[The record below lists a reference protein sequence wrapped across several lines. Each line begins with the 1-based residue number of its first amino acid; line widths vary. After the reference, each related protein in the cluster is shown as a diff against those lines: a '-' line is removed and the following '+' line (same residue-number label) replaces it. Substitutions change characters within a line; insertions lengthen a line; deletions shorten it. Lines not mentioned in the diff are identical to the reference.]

1 MILSTLSDLR
11 HYAAL
16 NPLFGDVVKFLYSHD
31 LDNMPTGKTQI
42 VGDDLFLNIVD
53 AKPRTRREAKLETHR
68 QYIDIQIPLDGVEE
82 HGWTPLA
89 KLPEAPY
96 DADND
101 IAFYDNEPGIF
112 YTLRPH
118 QCAIYFPEDGHA
130 PAICNQ
136 TTRKAIFK
144 VKVAE

>member
-1 MILSTLSDLR
+1 MILTTLDGLH

-16 NPLFGDVVKFLYSHD
+16 NPLFVDVLKFLADHD
-31 LDNMPTGKTQI
+31 LDNMPTGKTSI

-53 AKPRTRREAKLETHR
+53 AKPRARRDAKLETHR

-82 HGWTPLA
+82 HGWTPLS
-89 KLPEAPY
+89 KLAEAPY
-96 DADND
+96 DAESD
-101 IAFYDNEPGIF
+101 ISFYPDEPGIF
-112 YTLRPH
+112 YTLLPH

-144 VKVAE
+144 VKVKD